1 MRIGILTVPF
11 NNNYGGFLQAYALKQ
26 VFIELGFD
34 VIFINRKRDKK
45 FVREFIKRLIKKCI
59 CPNRVVLLQLKKQKQ
74 ISINTDEFIKKYL
87 TPYTKPY
94 YNSKN
99 LKKDIKR
106 YNI

>member
-45 FVREFIKRLIKKCI
+45 FVREFIKRLIKKCNQNDELI
-59 CPNRVVLLQLKKQKQ
+59 NKKTK
-74 ISINTDEFIKKYL
+74 SVPRPEERRDVDTDG
-87 TPYTKPY
+87 
-94 YNSKN
+94 S
-99 LKKDIKR
+99 
-106 YNI
+106 